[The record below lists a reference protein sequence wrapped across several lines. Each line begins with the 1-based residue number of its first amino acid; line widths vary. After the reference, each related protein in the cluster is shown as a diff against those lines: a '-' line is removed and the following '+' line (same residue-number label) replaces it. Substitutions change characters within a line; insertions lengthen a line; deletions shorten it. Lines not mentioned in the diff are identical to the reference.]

1 MTRASMPFPA
11 FAVSLLLALVAVSP
25 PRTASAQEEDRVVP
39 PGIGYVQGDG
49 AASVV
54 VVEFG
59 DFGCPACGE
68 FARETLPALRDE
80 FIDTGRVRWT
90 FVPFV
95 LGAFPN
101 GGEAARAAE
110 CAADQDAFWAMH
122 DRLYADQEQWLDEGD
137 PREIFVG
144 YAADHGL
151 DADAFERCYRDDA
164 VEERTERANEAARAA
179 RVRGTPTFF
188 VNGRRVEG
196 ALPIDPFRE
205 LLTDAEAEGPQI

>member
-1 MTRASMPFPA
+1 MKMRAPTPFPA
-11 FAVSLLLALVAVSP
+11 ATVSLLLALAALSP
-25 PRTASAQEEDRVVP
+25 SRPASAQDRIVP
-39 PGIGYVQGDG
+39 AGIGYIQGDS

-80 FIDTGRVRWT
+80 FIHTGRVRWR
-90 FVPFV
+90 FVPFE

-110 CAADQDAFWAMH
+110 CAAEQDAFWAMH
-122 DRLYADQEQWLDEGD
+122 DRLYGDQGQWLDEGD

-144 YAADHGL
+144 YAADLGL

-164 VEERTERANEAARAA
+164 VEERIERAGEAARAA

-188 VNGRRVEG
+188 VDGRRVEG
-196 ALPIDPFRE
+196 ALPIGAFRE